1 MIKSDSEYIES
12 RMNELTS
19 LIDSSLLQAESS
31 ESYNSTTLIPS
42 SETQIVLS
50 LINAYKTI
58 FNNIQEDAQFI
69 KYIGEDFELLDID
82 LEKLSSELNG

>member
-19 LIDSSLLQAESS
+19 LIDSSLLQEESS

-69 KYIGEDFELLDID
+69 KCIGEDFELLDID